1 MKTIELTD
9 EEYSRVC
16 EALMDIIFYFVNDP
30 ACINV
35 KESARKEYLKG
46 AKHLKSIY
54 NKLLGY
60 EFFKG
65 DEE

>member
-1 MKTIELTD
+1 MKTIKLTD
-9 EEYSRVC
+9 EEYSTVL
-16 EALMDIIFYFVNDP
+16 EVLMDMIFYFVNDP

-35 KESARKEYLKG
+35 KESDRKEYLKG
-46 AKHLKSIY
+46 AKKIKGIY
-54 NKLLGY
+54 NKMLGY